1 MKKLSFS
8 NVMLWVGLAFI
19 YLPML
24 IMVIYSF
31 NASKLVTVWGGWSI
45 KWYAGLLD
53 NSQLMGSVGRSL
65 EIALY
70 TAVAAVALGTLA
82 AFVLTR
88 VTRFKG
94 RTLFGGLV
102 TAPLV
107 MPEVITGL
115 SLLLLFVAM
124 AQLIGWPQ
132 ERGIV
137 TIWIAHT
144 TFCSAYVAVVVSAR
158 LRELDLSIEEA
169 AMDLGAKPW
178 KVFFL
183 ITIPMIAPSLAA
195 GGMMS
200 FALSLDDLVLAS
212 FVSGPGSTTLPME
225 VFSAV
230 RLGVNSDEDLLG
242 GFVEHAFIAGKAI
255 VHPLPRGGVAP
266 EGWNPLFAEK
276 VRDVVL
282 NGVSVFSLAD
292 AHRAGARMLA
302 EGPVRA
308 KLAEACGGLGQ
319 YVAHDLDELDAWLG
333 GLEERQLAQGLVLEA
348 NLESIVT
355 HSVGQLR
362 VNGFLLS
369 YHGHQHQT
377 RNARGELVY
386 AGSDLLVARGGYAEL
401 LALDLAREVRQAI
414 EYARIFDTAAAIFFP
429 GCFASR
435 RNYDIAQG
443 RDGNGRERFGVLEQS
458 WRVGGASSAE
468 IAALEAFRADPG
480 LPAVRA
486 ASFEIH
492 EDKRLPD
499 NSRVIYRGPDEHGD
513 FLLKYAMTGE
523 A

>member
-1 MKKLSFS
+1 MKRFSFS
-8 NVMLWVGLAFI
+8 SLMLVLGLSFI

-24 IMVIYSF
+24 ILVIYSF
-31 NASKLVTVWGGWSI
+31 NASKLVTVWGGWSV
-45 KWYAGLLD
+45 KWYVGLLD
-53 NSQLMGSVGRSL
+53 NTQLMGSVARSL
-65 EIALY
+65 EIACY
-70 TAVAAVALGTLA
+70 TSVAAVALGTLA

-144 TFCSAYVAVVVSAR
+144 TFCAAYVAVVVSAR

-230 RLGVNSDEDLLG
+230 RLGVKPEINAVASLILLA
-242 GFVEHAFIAGKAI
+242 V
-255 VHPLPRGGVAP
+255 
-266 EGWNPLFAEK
+266 
-276 VRDVVL
+276 
-282 NGVSVFSLAD
+282 
-292 AHRAGARMLA
+292 
-302 EGPVRA
+302 
-308 KLAEACGGLGQ
+308 
-319 YVAHDLDELDAWLG
+319 
-333 GLEERQLAQGLVLEA
+333 
-348 NLESIVT
+348 SIVT
-355 HSVGQLR
+355 
-362 VNGFLLS
+362 FLVWYFS
-369 YHGHQHQT
+369 
-377 RNARGELVY
+377 
-386 AGSDLLVARGGYAEL
+386 
-401 LALDLAREVRQAI
+401 RQAEERRKKAIQLAI
-414 EYARIFDTAAAIFFP
+414 EESAADSWKQPDVRRAKVAETA
-429 GCFASR
+429 
-435 RNYDIAQG
+435 
-443 RDGNGRERFGVLEQS
+443 
-458 WRVGGASSAE
+458 
-468 IAALEAFRADPG
+468 
-480 LPAVRA
+480 
-486 ASFEIH
+486 
-492 EDKRLPD
+492 
-499 NSRVIYRGPDEHGD
+499 
-513 FLLKYAMTGE
+513 
-523 A
+523 

>member
-1 MKKLSFS
+1 MKRFGFSKFMLIFGLS
-8 NVMLWVGLAFI
+8 FI

-24 IMVIYSF
+24 ILVIYSF

-53 NSQLMGSVGRSL
+53 NSQLMGSVVRSL
-65 EIALY
+65 EIACY

-144 TFCSAYVAVVVSAR
+144 TFCAAYVAVVVSAR

-169 AMDLGAKPW
+169 AMDLGAKPF

-230 RLGVNSDEDLLG
+230 RLGVKPEINAVASLILLA
-242 GFVEHAFIAGKAI
+242 V
-255 VHPLPRGGVAP
+255 
-266 EGWNPLFAEK
+266 
-276 VRDVVL
+276 
-282 NGVSVFSLAD
+282 
-292 AHRAGARMLA
+292 
-302 EGPVRA
+302 
-308 KLAEACGGLGQ
+308 
-319 YVAHDLDELDAWLG
+319 
-333 GLEERQLAQGLVLEA
+333 
-348 NLESIVT
+348 SIVT
-355 HSVGQLR
+355 FMVWY
-362 VNGFLLS
+362 F
-369 YHGHQHQT
+369 
-377 RNARGELVY
+377 
-386 AGSDLLVARGGYAEL
+386 
-401 LALDLAREVRQAI
+401 
-414 EYARIFDTAAAIFFP
+414 
-429 GCFASR
+429 SR
-435 RNYDIAQG
+435 RAEESRKRAIQEAMDQTASESWQQPKKQMAQ
-443 RDGNGRERFGVLEQS
+443 
-458 WRVGGASSAE
+458 ATA
-468 IAALEAFRADPG
+468 
-480 LPAVRA
+480 
-486 ASFEIH
+486 
-492 EDKRLPD
+492 
-499 NSRVIYRGPDEHGD
+499 
-513 FLLKYAMTGE
+513 
-523 A
+523 

>member
-1 MKKLSFS
+1 MKRFNFS
-8 NVMLWVGLAFI
+8 RFMLIFGLMFI

-24 IMVIYSF
+24 ILVIYSF

-45 KWYAGLLD
+45 KWYVGLLD
-53 NSQLMGSVGRSL
+53 NTQLMGSVVRSL
-65 EIALY
+65 EIACY
-70 TAVAAVALGTLA
+70 TAIAAVALGTLA

-144 TFCSAYVAVVVSAR
+144 TFCAAYVAVVVSAR

-169 AMDLGAKPW
+169 AMDLGAKPF

-230 RLGVNSDEDLLG
+230 RLGVKPEINAVASLILL
-242 GFVEHAFIAGKAI
+242 A
-255 VHPLPRGGVAP
+255 
-266 EGWNPLFAEK
+266 
-276 VRDVVL
+276 
-282 NGVSVFSLAD
+282 VSLVTFLVWYFG
-292 AHRAGARMLA
+292 R
-302 EGPVRA
+302 
-308 KLAEACGGLGQ
+308 KAEANRKRAIQ
-319 YVAHDLDELDAWLG
+319 
-333 GLEERQLAQGLVLEA
+333 EA
-348 NLESIVT
+348 MDQTANESW
-355 HSVGQLR
+355 
-362 VNGFLLS
+362 
-369 YHGHQHQT
+369 QHP
-377 RNARGELVY
+377 
-386 AGSDLLVARGGYAEL
+386 
-401 LALDLAREVRQAI
+401 
-414 EYARIFDTAAAIFFP
+414 AAAT
-429 GCFASR
+429 A
-435 RNYDIAQG
+435 
-443 RDGNGRERFGVLEQS
+443 
-458 WRVGGASSAE
+458 
-468 IAALEAFRADPG
+468 
-480 LPAVRA
+480 
-486 ASFEIH
+486 
-492 EDKRLPD
+492 
-499 NSRVIYRGPDEHGD
+499 
-513 FLLKYAMTGE
+513 
-523 A
+523 

>member
-1 MKKLSFS
+1 MKRFGFSKFMLIFGLS
-8 NVMLWVGLAFI
+8 FI

-24 IMVIYSF
+24 ILVIYSF

-53 NSQLMGSVGRSL
+53 NSQLMGSVVRSL
-65 EIALY
+65 EIACY

-144 TFCSAYVAVVVSAR
+144 TFCAAYVAVVVSAR

-169 AMDLGAKPW
+169 AMDLGAKPL

-230 RLGVNSDEDLLG
+230 RLGVKPEINAVASLILLA
-242 GFVEHAFIAGKAI
+242 V
-255 VHPLPRGGVAP
+255 
-266 EGWNPLFAEK
+266 
-276 VRDVVL
+276 
-282 NGVSVFSLAD
+282 
-292 AHRAGARMLA
+292 
-302 EGPVRA
+302 
-308 KLAEACGGLGQ
+308 
-319 YVAHDLDELDAWLG
+319 
-333 GLEERQLAQGLVLEA
+333 
-348 NLESIVT
+348 SIVT
-355 HSVGQLR
+355 FMVWL
-362 VNGFLLS
+362 F
-369 YHGHQHQT
+369 
-377 RNARGELVY
+377 
-386 AGSDLLVARGGYAEL
+386 
-401 LALDLAREVRQAI
+401 
-414 EYARIFDTAAAIFFP
+414 
-429 GCFASR
+429 SR
-435 RNYDIAQG
+435 RAEESRKRAIQEAMDQTAS
-443 RDGNGRERFGVLEQS
+443 ES
-458 WRVGGASSAE
+458 WQQPKKQMAE
-468 IAALEAFRADPG
+468 ATA
-480 LPAVRA
+480 
-486 ASFEIH
+486 
-492 EDKRLPD
+492 
-499 NSRVIYRGPDEHGD
+499 
-513 FLLKYAMTGE
+513 
-523 A
+523 

>member
-1 MKKLSFS
+1 MKRFSFS
-8 NVMLWVGLAFI
+8 KLMLVLGLLFI

-24 IMVIYSF
+24 ILVIYSF
-31 NASKLVTVWGGWSI
+31 NASKLVTVWGGWSV
-45 KWYAGLLD
+45 KWYVGLLD
-53 NSQLMGSVGRSL
+53 NTQLMGSVMRSL

-124 AQLIGWPQ
+124 AQMIGWPQ

-144 TFCSAYVAVVVSAR
+144 TFCAAYVAVVVSAR

-169 AMDLGAKPW
+169 AMDLGARPW

-230 RLGVNSDEDLLG
+230 RLGVKPEINAVASLILLAVSLVT
-242 GFVEHAFIAGKAI
+242 FLVWFFSRRAEEHRKKAI
-255 VHPLPRGGVAP
+255 
-266 EGWNPLFAEK
+266 
-276 VRDVVL
+276 
-282 NGVSVFSLAD
+282 
-292 AHRAGARMLA
+292 
-302 EGPVRA
+302 
-308 KLAEACGGLGQ
+308 Q
-319 YVAHDLDELDAWLG
+319 
-333 GLEERQLAQGLVLEA
+333 
-348 NLESIVT
+348 
-355 HSVGQLR
+355 
-362 VNGFLLS
+362 
-369 YHGHQHQT
+369 
-377 RNARGELVY
+377 
-386 AGSDLLVARGGYAEL
+386 
-401 LALDLAREVRQAI
+401 QAI
-414 EYARIFDTAAAIFFP
+414 EEAAA
-429 GCFASR
+429 
-435 RNYDIAQG
+435 
-443 RDGNGRERFGVLEQS
+443 DGWQQ
-458 WRVGGASSAE
+458 
-468 IAALEAFRADPG
+468 P
-480 LPAVRA
+480 
-486 ASFEIH
+486 
-492 EDKRLPD
+492 DKRRAPAP
-499 NSRVIYRGPDEHGD
+499 V
-513 FLLKYAMTGE
+513 
-523 A
+523 

>member
-1 MKKLSFS
+1 MKRFSFS
-8 NVMLWVGLAFI
+8 KLMLVLGLLFI

-24 IMVIYSF
+24 ILVIYSF
-31 NASKLVTVWGGWSI
+31 NASKLVTVWGGWSV
-45 KWYAGLLD
+45 KWYVGLLD
-53 NSQLMGSVGRSL
+53 NSQLMGSVMRSL

-124 AQLIGWPQ
+124 AQMIGWPQ

-144 TFCSAYVAVVVSAR
+144 TFCAAYVAVVVSAR

-230 RLGVNSDEDLLG
+230 RLGVKPEINAVASLILLS
-242 GFVEHAFIAGKAI
+242 
-255 VHPLPRGGVAP
+255 
-266 EGWNPLFAEK
+266 
-276 VRDVVL
+276 
-282 NGVSVFSLAD
+282 VSLVTFLVWYFSRQA
-292 AHRAGARMLA
+292 
-302 EGPVRA
+302 
-308 KLAEACGGLGQ
+308 
-319 YVAHDLDELDAWLG
+319 
-333 GLEERQLAQGLVLEA
+333 EERRRRAIQ
-348 NLESIVT
+348 
-355 HSVGQLR
+355 
-362 VNGFLLS
+362 
-369 YHGHQHQT
+369 
-377 RNARGELVY
+377 
-386 AGSDLLVARGGYAEL
+386 
-401 LALDLAREVRQAI
+401 QAI
-414 EYARIFDTAAAIFFP
+414 EEGAAANVSQP
-429 GCFASR
+429 QAR
-435 RNYDIAQG
+435 RPAPAAAQ
-443 RDGNGRERFGVLEQS
+443 
-458 WRVGGASSAE
+458 A
-468 IAALEAFRADPG
+468 
-480 LPAVRA
+480 
-486 ASFEIH
+486 
-492 EDKRLPD
+492 
-499 NSRVIYRGPDEHGD
+499 
-513 FLLKYAMTGE
+513 
-523 A
+523 

>member
-1 MKKLSFS
+1 MKRFSFS
-8 NVMLWVGLAFI
+8 KLMLVLGLLFI

-24 IMVIYSF
+24 ILVIYSF

-45 KWYAGLLD
+45 KWYVGLLD
-53 NSQLMGSVGRSL
+53 NTQLMGSVMRSL
-65 EIALY
+65 EIACY

-124 AQLIGWPQ
+124 AQMIGWPQ

-144 TFCSAYVAVVVSAR
+144 TFCAAYVAVVVSAR

-230 RLGVNSDEDLLG
+230 RLGVKPEINAVASLILLSVSLVTF
-242 GFVEHAFIAGKAI
+242 FVWYFSRRSEERRRKAI
-255 VHPLPRGGVAP
+255 
-266 EGWNPLFAEK
+266 
-276 VRDVVL
+276 
-282 NGVSVFSLAD
+282 
-292 AHRAGARMLA
+292 
-302 EGPVRA
+302 
-308 KLAEACGGLGQ
+308 Q
-319 YVAHDLDELDAWLG
+319 
-333 GLEERQLAQGLVLEA
+333 
-348 NLESIVT
+348 
-355 HSVGQLR
+355 
-362 VNGFLLS
+362 
-369 YHGHQHQT
+369 
-377 RNARGELVY
+377 
-386 AGSDLLVARGGYAEL
+386 
-401 LALDLAREVRQAI
+401 QAI
-414 EYARIFDTAAAIFFP
+414 EEGAAAN
-429 GCFASR
+429 ASQPQVKR
-435 RNYDIAQG
+435 PTQ
-443 RDGNGRERFGVLEQS
+443 V
-458 WRVGGASSAE
+458 
-468 IAALEAFRADPG
+468 
-480 LPAVRA
+480 A
-486 ASFEIH
+486 AS
-492 EDKRLPD
+492 
-499 NSRVIYRGPDEHGD
+499 
-513 FLLKYAMTGE
+513 A
-523 A
+523 